1 LGWRADFE
9 EQMKPRIIPFLFA
22 CAICATLSVG
32 FEAGNTVFT
41 THYETALLEEPQPL
55 AKSVATLPFAASVNI
70 TTLQGHWA
78 QVSCTN
84 GSGWIYLGNL
94 AGEKPVENN
103 SIQGLQTSASA
114 TTASVAAR
122 PLDNV
127 TSQYDDQEGLGQAAD
142 DVKWLESQSDAIS
155 NSVVIT
161 YLKTNKKGE
170 YQ

>member
-1 LGWRADFE
+1 
-9 EQMKPRIIPFLFA
+9 MKTKMIAFLFA
-22 CAICATLSVG
+22 CVICATLCGG
-32 FEAGNTVFT
+32 FEAGKTVYT

-70 TTLQGHWA
+70 TSLQGHWA
-78 QVSCTN
+78 QVTSTN

-94 AGEKPVENN
+94 AEEKPFENN

-127 TSQYDDQEGLGQAAD
+127 TSQYDEQVGLGRAAD

-155 NSVVIT
+155 NSVVID
-161 YLKTNKKGE
+161 YLQDNKKGE

>member
-1 LGWRADFE
+1 
-9 EQMKPRIIPFLFA
+9 MKPRIVPFLFV
-22 CAICATLSVG
+22 CAICAALSVG
-32 FEAGNTVFT
+32 FEAGKTAFT

-70 TTLQGHWA
+70 TSLQGRWA

-94 AGEKPVENN
+94 VEEKPVENN
-103 SIQGLQTSASA
+103 SIRGLQTSASA

-127 TSQYDDQEGLGQAAD
+127 TSQYDNQEGLGKASD
-142 DVKWLESQSDAIS
+142 DLKWLESQSGAVS
-155 NSVVIT
+155 NAVVVT